1 VRPEPEADR
10 EQVADQHQA
19 ALEQLGG
26 VLRQR
31 AAVKLQT
38 MEEALMGHAN
48 RRRAEEHRLNEN
60 HPLVK
65 SCKLGV
71 TLTMPSGENCVYPDL
86 YGCSKTHPVR
96 YIMRGGMQ
104 YFKASASY
112 FEYVRTAWAA

>member
-1 VRPEPEADR
+1 
-10 EQVADQHQA
+10 
-19 ALEQLGG
+19 
-26 VLRQR
+26 
-31 AAVKLQT
+31 